1 MSIAKIWSIV
11 VVMSVALIGIA
22 AMEFTWIRNMIQLN
36 IERFDESVFS
46 ALNATS
52 DRLEKLESLDAYVNG
67 YSLDFFE
74 QRFSESSD
82 LSNKSVTQ
90 IQSTLSVATQRVGSA
105 QPVPGHSSNCTCRQ
119 CYASRNTW
127 QQYMLY
133 NQRALNAPLESRLD
147 PAMLDTILRQE
158 LADRGLKGD
167 YSYGIFSKQ
176 RRNFIIIDGNY
187 VVGEQGPINLVDEVE
202 EEGSLNNS
210 KFAVALFDDIAL
222 SPPGLLTIHFP
233 KQSSIVMGPVW
244 LTIMLSGLLLSVVL
258 GCFAYSIFII
268 FRQKKLSTMKND
280 FISNMTHEFKT
291 PIATISLAADSIT
304 NPRVIG
310 SPDKLGRFAGIIR
323 QENNRMHRQVE
334 KVLQAA
340 QIDRKE
346 FKLKPVEV
354 NMNELLSE
362 AATHMGLQAEKLEG
376 SIETVLDANDAVVVA
391 DKTHLSNILHNLMDN
406 GIKYS
411 ETAPFLTVRTE
422 DTKTGVKVSVS
433 DRGIGMTKED
443 QRQIFEKF
451 FRVHT
456 GNRHDVKGFGLGL
469 SYVKAIVDAHGGKV
483 SVDSTLG
490 EGSVFTVE
498 FPRKFSGEAQS

>member
-1 MSIAKIWSIV
+1 MSKAKIWSIV
-11 VVMSVALIGIA
+11 VVMSAALIGIA
-22 AMEFTWIRNMIQLN
+22 AMEFTWIRSMIQLN

-46 ALNATS
+46 AINATS

-67 YSLDFFE
+67 YSIDYFE
-74 QRFSESSD
+74 TRFGESG
-82 LSNKSVTQ
+82 NKRQTS
-90 IQSTLSVATQRVGSA
+90 LAVATQRFTGNE
-105 QPVPGHSSNCTCRQ
+105 QPVPGHKYNCTCRQ
-119 CYASRNTW
+119 CYASRMGNW

-133 NQRALNAPLESRLD
+133 NERALDAPLESRLD
-147 PAMLDTILRQE
+147 PGVLDTILKQE
-158 LADRGLKGD
+158 LSDRGLNGD

-202 EEGSLNNS
+202 DENSLSNS
-210 KFAVALFDDIAL
+210 KYAVALYDDIAIQ
-222 SPPGLLTIHFP
+222 PPGMLVVHFP
-233 KQSSIVMGPVW
+233 SQSSIVMGPVW

-310 SPDKLGRFAGIIR
+310 SPEKLGRFAGIIR

-354 NMNELLSE
+354 DVNELLAE
-362 AATHMGLQAEKLEG
+362 AATHMGLQAEKMEG
-376 SIETVLDANDAVVVA
+376 SIETILEASNPIVCA

-411 ETAPFLTVRTE
+411 EGAPLLTVRTE

-443 QRQIFEKF
+443 QRQVFEKF

-490 EGSVFTVE
+490 EGSTFTVE
-498 FPRKFSGEAQS
+498 FPRKFSGNNQS

>member
-1 MSIAKIWSIV
+1 MSRAKIWSIV
-11 VVMSVALIGIA
+11 AVMSVALIGIA

-36 IERFDESVFS
+36 VERFDESVFS

-74 QRFSESSD
+74 QRFSESQTKVQ
-82 LSNKSVTQ
+82 SNLTVT
-90 IQSTLSVATQRVGSA
+90 TQRVVSVS
-105 QPVPGHSSNCTCRQ
+105 PVPGHSNNCTCRQ
-119 CYASRNTW
+119 CYSSRNNW

-133 NQRALNAPLESRLD
+133 NKRALNAPLESRLD

-158 LADRGLKGD
+158 LANRGLTGD

-187 VVGEQGPINLVDEVE
+187 VVGEQGPIELVDEVE
-202 EEGSLNNS
+202 VGGSLNNS
-210 KFAVALFDDIAL
+210 KFAVALFNEIAL

-233 KQSSIVMGPVW
+233 TQSSIVMGPVW

-304 NPRVIG
+304 NSKVIG
-310 SPDKLGRFAGIIR
+310 SPEKLTRFAGIIR
-323 QENNRMHRQVE
+323 QENNRMHMQVE

-354 NMNELLSE
+354 NVNELLTE
-362 AATHMGLQAEKLEG
+362 AAVSMGLQIEKVEG
-376 SIETVLDANDAVVVA
+376 SIETVLEATSPLVFA
-391 DKTHLSNILHNLMDN
+391 DRTHLSNIMHNLIDN
-406 GIKYS
+406 AMKYS
-411 ETAPFLTVRTE
+411 RDAPKITVRTE
-422 DTKTGVKVSVS
+422 DTKTGVTVSVS

-469 SYVKAIVDAHGGKV
+469 SYVKAIVDAHRGNV

-490 EGSVFTVE
+490 EGSTFTVE
-498 FPRKFSGEAQS
+498 FPRKFSGDAMH

>member
-1 MSIAKIWSIV
+1 
-11 VVMSVALIGIA
+11 
-22 AMEFTWIRNMIQLN
+22 
-36 IERFDESVFS
+36 
-46 ALNATS
+46 
-52 DRLEKLESLDAYVNG
+52 
-67 YSLDFFE
+67 
-74 QRFSESSD
+74 
-82 LSNKSVTQ
+82 
-90 IQSTLSVATQRVGSA
+90 
-105 QPVPGHSSNCTCRQ
+105 
-119 CYASRNTW
+119 
-127 QQYMLY
+127 MLY
-133 NQRALNAPLESRLD
+133 NKQALNAPLESRLD

-167 YSYGIFSKQ
+167 YTYGIFSKQ

-187 VVGEQGPINLVDEVE
+187 VVGDQGPIDLVDQVVDQ
-202 EEGSLNNS
+202 GSINNS
-210 KFAVALFDDIAL
+210 KFAVELFDDIAL

-233 KQSSIVMGPVW
+233 SQSSIVMGPVW

-304 NPRVIG
+304 NPKVIG
-310 SPDKLGRFAGIIR
+310 SEEKLERFAGIIR

-346 FKLKPVEV
+346 FKLKPVDV
-354 NMNELLSE
+354 NVNELLAE
-362 AATHMGLQAEKLEG
+362 AVTNMGLQVEKLEG
-376 SIETVLDANDAVVVA
+376 SIETEVEAANPVVIA
-391 DKTHLSNILHNLMDN
+391 DRTHLSNILHNLMDN
-406 GIKYS
+406 AIKYS
-411 ETAPFLTVRTE
+411 EGAPFITVRTE

-433 DRGIGMTKED
+433 DNGIGMTKED

-469 SYVKAIVDAHGGKV
+469 SYVKAIIDAHGGKV
-483 SVDSTLG
+483 EVDSTLG
-490 EGSVFTVE
+490 EGSTFIIE
-498 FPRKFSGEAQS
+498 FPRKFSGTIQT